1 MLRLQSSKR
10 GWYLLTVISTSFFI
24 FSINDRAN
32 AIPLEPILNQLIE
45 KVLGINMNQSYPLT
59 VSAGAGDSTGTYPSS
74 SPGTVP
80 QEQTPSYP
88 NYPQTQQPYPQQQY
102 PQQSYPQQQYPQQP
116 YYPQSPYQ
124 QQPYSPAPYPQQSYP
139 QQSMPTQPFIYNP
152 VFMVPPQ
159 VNNFNN
165 H

>member
-1 MLRLQSSKR
+1 MFKTRFVYCLSGLSLSIVSV
-10 GWYLLTVISTSFFI
+10 LLVSPK
-24 FSINDRAN
+24 AE

-45 KVLGINMNQSYPLT
+45 KVLGINLNQSYPLT
-59 VSAGAGDSTGTYPSS
+59 VSAGGGDNTATYPSS
-74 SPGTVP
+74 SPVTQP
-80 QEQTPSYP
+80 LEQNPSYS
-88 NYPQTQQPYPQQQY
+88 NYPQTQQSYPQQQY
-102 PQQSYPQQQYPQQP
+102 PQQSYPQQYPQQP
-116 YYPQSPYQ
+116 YYPQSPYPQ
-124 QQPYSPAPYPQQSYP
+124 QSYSPAPYPQQSYP